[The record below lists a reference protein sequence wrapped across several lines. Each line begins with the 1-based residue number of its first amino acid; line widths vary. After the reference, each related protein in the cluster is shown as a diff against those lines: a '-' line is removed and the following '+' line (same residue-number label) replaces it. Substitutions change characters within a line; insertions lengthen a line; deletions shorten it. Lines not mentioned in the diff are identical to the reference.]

1 MRQQNAR
8 ILKNFY
14 SFFPSFS
21 RVKKILLL
29 QLNKIEILIPSLKI
43 IMSKLSTVKKGR
55 VVKRMSSLYMD
66 AELMDRLQ
74 AVAKKEKV
82 GFSRVAEN
90 CIRGYLPVYEFIDRL
105 RQEKSIA
112 EFGKTNPIPFVHPD
126 ILFTLENSFFIK
138 SS

>member
-1 MRQQNAR
+1 
-8 ILKNFY
+8 
-14 SFFPSFS
+14 
-21 RVKKILLL
+21 
-29 QLNKIEILIPSLKI
+29 
-43 IMSKLSTVKKGR
+43 
-55 VVKRMSSLYMD
+55 MD

-74 AVAKKEKV
+74 AVAKNEKV

-126 ILFTLENSFFIK
+126 ILGRAMVYGLKKILKDTKIKEGLNSGK
-138 SS
+138 QN